1 VNLAEAAMLAGL
13 FKAPTNY
20 APHVDLA
27 AARGRANLVLSNLV
41 DAGFMTEG
49 QVSAAR
55 RNPAT
60 PIDHAATM
68 NSPDYFLDYAFEELR
83 PMLADVRSSSYTVR
97 TTIDPVLQ
105 SYAEDAIVSVLREQ
119 GEQYDV
125 SQGAMIVTEPNGA
138 IRAMVG
144 GTDYGKSQFN
154 RAVAS
159 LRQPGSSFKPF
170 VYAEAIET
178 MDLKPDSV
186 VSGAT
191 RCIGDWCPR
200 NYSGNSVGRISLISA
215 FAQSIN
221 TVPVN
226 LSIQMGRQPI
236 ADLAHRMGVKTDF
249 EVTRSLALG
258 AASLTVLDMVN
269 GYNVFANGGLATP
282 SFGITRITTARG
294 DVVWEQ
300 DPTPQRE
307 RVLKEQTVEY
317 MNQLMR
323 AVVTNGTGRRAQIEG
338 VPAVG
343 KTGTTS
349 DYRDAWFCGF
359 TGNYVAAV
367 WLGNDDYHKTKTLT
381 GGLLPAVAWQ
391 KFMTY
396 AHTNIQVKPLLGVD
410 FEPKPFVVAEAGDGT
425 ALPQAERPPTLKPE
439 AAIKLLDLAD
449 SFESALKSTQ
459 SGAEV
464 AALAVTAAPAGSL

>member
-1 VNLAEAAMLAGL
+1 
-13 FKAPTNY
+13 
-20 APHVDLA
+20 
-27 AARGRANLVLSNLV
+27 
-41 DAGFMTEG
+41 
-49 QVSAAR
+49 
-55 RNPAT
+55 
-60 PIDHAATM
+60 
-68 NSPDYFLDYAFEELR
+68 
-83 PMLADVRSSSYTVR
+83 
-97 TTIDPVLQ
+97 
-105 SYAEDAIVSVLREQ
+105 
-119 GEQYDV
+119 
-125 SQGAMIVTEPNGA
+125 MIVTEPNGA

-154 RAVAS
+154 RATAS

-170 VYAEAIET
+170 VYAEAIEAL
-178 MDLKPDSV
+178 DLKPDSV

-226 LSIQMGRQPI
+226 LSIQTGRQPI
-236 ADLAHRMGVKTDF
+236 ADLAHRMGVATDF

-269 GYNVFANGGLATP
+269 GYTVFANDGYRTPAFGL
-282 SFGITRITTARG
+282 TRITTARG
-294 DVVWEQ
+294 DIVWEAPA
-300 DPTPQRE
+300 DPPRE
-307 RVLKEQTVEY
+307 RVLKTQTVEY
-317 MNQLMR
+317 MNQMMR
-323 AVVTNGTGRRAQIEG
+323 AVVTNGTGRRAIIEG

-367 WLGNDDYHKTKTLT
+367 WFGNDDYHKTNTLT
-381 GGLLPAVAWQ
+381 GGLLPTVAWQ

-396 AHTNIQVKPLLGVD
+396 AHTNIEIKPVLGVE
-410 FEPKPFVVAEAGDGT
+410 FEAKPFVVAEAGDGS
-425 ALPQAERPPTLKPE
+425 QAAAPERPPTLKPE

-449 SFESALKSTQ
+449 AFESALRGAQ

-464 AALAVTAAPAGSL
+464 AALAVTAAPAGTL